1 MSINVEN
8 RDEFAGNAAQDK
20 FSAIKSNPKLI
31 GGLVGAVVVGGLL
44 LSLAGG
50 GSTGT
55 VTKAILSAGQA
66 VTLENPN
73 GGLSQV
79 TAGPGMMSSS
89 VSEED
94 TEQSICTAKSG
105 THGTVE
111 EQQVIDMLSYV
122 KVKISDGDCQ
132 GKTGWTSAMNVKTG
146 S

>member
-94 TEQSICTAKSG
+94 TDQSICTASSG

-132 GKTGWTSAMNVKTG
+132 GKTGWTSAMNVKAG

>member
-1 MSINVEN
+1 MSINIEN
-8 RDEFAGNAAQDK
+8 QDEFAGNAAQDK
-20 FSAIKSNPKLI
+20 FSAIKSNPKLV

-55 VTKAILSAGQA
+55 VAKPILSAGQA

-73 GGLSQV
+73 GGLSHV

-94 TEQSICTAKSG
+94 KDQSICTAKSG

-111 EQQVIDMLSYV
+111 DQQVIDMLSYV
-122 KVKISDGDCQ
+122 KVKINDGDCQ
-132 GKTGWTSAMNVKTG
+132 GKSGWTSAMNVKA
-146 S
+146 SS

>member
-1 MSINVEN
+1 MSINAEN
-8 RDEFAGNAAQDK
+8 QDQFAGNAARDK
-20 FSAIKSNPKLI
+20 FSALKSNPKLI

-44 LSLAGG
+44 LSLATG
-50 GSTGT
+50 GSTGS
-55 VTKAILSAGQA
+55 VPKVMLSSGQA

-73 GGLSQV
+73 GGLSHV
-79 TAGPGMMSSS
+79 TAGPGMMSTS

-94 TEQSICTAKSG
+94 KEQSICTAKSG

-111 EQQVIDMLSYV
+111 DQQVIDMLTYV

-132 GKTGWTSAMNVKTG
+132 GKTGWTSLMNVKAN

>member
-1 MSINVEN
+1 MSINIEN
-8 RDEFAGNAAQDK
+8 QDEFAGNAAQDK

-31 GGLVGAVVVGGLL
+31 GGLVAVVVGGLL

-55 VTKAILSAGQA
+55 VAKPILSAGQA

-73 GGLSQV
+73 GGLSHV

-94 TEQSICTAKSG
+94 KDQSICTAKSG
-105 THGTVE
+105 TRGTVE
-111 EQQVIDMLSYV
+111 DQQVIDMLSYV

-132 GKTGWTSAMNVKTG
+132 GKSGWTSAMNVKA
-146 S
+146 SS